1 MQTCMA
7 ILKASD
13 LETVR
18 RQQVKN
24 ILTKQA
30 AGKTLSAREERILA
44 EAATDAPPGAEN
56 FVKTYDE
63 LATRL
68 GVSRK
73 SIQNWQKKLPDN
85 CPRPRA
91 DGRHEVAAWVSF
103 MAAHHLAASDPD
115 GHPDDRPITI
125 ADWKARELEL
135 KCEKLQIENSKVAG
149 ELIAAAEVE
158 TGLSQLVSAFRQA
171 LNNLGPRLAA
181 KILNVT
187 DYHEAEE
194 IVTQEINVVLKT
206 LQNADFLGTAPAV
219 NPVPE
224 VTQPAKI
231 SKQKSA
237 HGGRAAKSQTLPS
250 SKTARSSNKVT
261 RKTGPSG
268 KRRTSTRR
276 P

>member
-24 ILTKQA
+24 ILIKQA

-44 EAATDAPPGAEN
+44 EAATDTPPGAEN

-63 LATRL
+63 LAGRL

-73 SIQNWQKKLPDN
+73 SIQNWQKRLPDDF
-85 CPRPRA
+85 PRPRA
-91 DGRHEVAAWVSF
+91 DGRHEVAAWVAF
-103 MAAHHLAASDPD
+103 MASHHLAASDPD
-115 GHPDDRPITI
+115 GHPDDRPVTI

-149 ELIAAAEVE
+149 ELVAAAEVE
-158 TGLSQLVSAFRQA
+158 SGLSQLVSAFRQA
-171 LNNLGPRLAA
+171 LNNLGPRLAS
-181 KILNVT
+181 KILNVS

-194 IVTQEINVVLKT
+194 IISQEINVVLKT
-206 LQNADFLGTAPAV
+206 LQNADFLGTSPSV
-219 NPVPE
+219 NPVNQVTAYADTDKLIGSPE
-224 VTQPAKI
+224 
-231 SKQKSA
+231 KS
-237 HGGRAAKSQTLPS
+237 RT
-250 SKTARSSNKVT
+250 KVT
-261 RKTGPSG
+261 RKTRPSKDTKVPTGRPTG
-268 KRRTSTRR
+268 KRSNSRKGKQ
-276 P
+276 